1 MYRIENLSIG
11 VLKMA
16 VIDDFRTIR
25 IRNETY
31 ERIVE
36 RKRGRD
42 TISDVIDRAIEASI
56 PREQKTLSEL

>member
-1 MYRIENLSIG
+1 
-11 VLKMA
+11 MA

-31 ERIVE
+31 EKIVE

-42 TISDVIDRAIEASI
+42 TISDVIERAIEASI
-56 PREQKTLSEL
+56 PRDQKTLAEV